1 MENEYVLM
9 VIMVT
14 FIIGISATEMFK
26 HYLKA
31 RQFGV
36 GAADDSHL
44 KDKVTQ
50 LSLQNQALI
59 ERVQVLEKI
68 VTEPEYELKQQI
80 NQLWALNE
88 QNNKAIEF
96 QWLYCFYKLDRSLL
110 SLRPEWLDH
119 GFVAL

>member
-14 FIIGISATEMFK
+14 FIIGMSATEMLK

-31 RQFGV
+31 RQLGV

-50 LSLQNQALI
+50 LSLKNQALI

-80 NQLWALNE
+80 NQL
-88 QNNKAIEF
+88 
-96 QWLYCFYKLDRSLL
+96 
-110 SLRPEWLDH
+110 
-119 GFVAL
+119 

>member
-9 VIMVT
+9 VIMGT
-14 FIIGISATEMFK
+14 FIIGMSATEMLK

-31 RQFGV
+31 RQLGV

-50 LSLQNQALI
+50 LSLQNQTLI

-80 NQLWALNE
+80 NQL
-88 QNNKAIEF
+88 
-96 QWLYCFYKLDRSLL
+96 
-110 SLRPEWLDH
+110 
-119 GFVAL
+119 